1 MKNNY
6 SVYLS
11 QSKPNSREI
20 SNLLHKYLN
29 IELTE
34 ITPEY
39 LIGIQEDGKYTLTI
53 NKSRISFTFSN
64 DVTKIDIIS
73 LDKVIEDILKE
84 QNDYNGFIIHKDFH
98 FLQDKV
104 VGI

>member
-6 SVYLS
+6 SIYLS
-11 QSKPNSREI
+11 QNKPNSREI
-20 SNLLHKYLN
+20 SKLLNKYLN

-39 LIGIQEDGKYTLTI
+39 LTGVQKDGKYTLTV
-53 NKSRISFTFSN
+53 NKSRISFIFSN
-64 DVTKIDIIS
+64 DVTKIDISS
-73 LDKVIEDILKE
+73 LDKIIEDILKE
-84 QNDYNGFIIHKDFH
+84 QSDYNGFIIHKDFH